1 MKKYKAFLRHGG
13 IVEVEAD
20 SVRDAQEKL
29 SRLYTDNLEKVWK
42 DGGVSKVSK
51 VYEDKRKFVEN
62 ELNACLKAANIGV
75 DHLEYHKRAP
85 DSPEIVTICF
95 IGGGRRTVNV
105 SGDSKLAII
114 SDVLRWGEF

>member
-1 MKKYKAFLRHGG
+1 MRKYKAFLRHGG
-13 IVEVEAD
+13 VVEVEAD

-29 SRLYTDNLEKVWK
+29 SKLYTDNLELVLK
-42 DGGVSKVSK
+42 DGGMGKVSEI
-51 VYEDKRKFVEN
+51 YENKRKFVEG

-75 DHLEYHKRAP
+75 DHLEYHKRAL

-95 IGGGRRTVNV
+95 VGGGRRTVNV

-114 SDVLRWGEF
+114 RDVLRWGEF

>member
-13 IVEVEAD
+13 VVEVEAD

-29 SRLYTDNLEKVWK
+29 SKLYTDNLELVLK
-42 DGGVSKVSK
+42 DGGMGKVSEI
-51 VYEDKRKFVEN
+51 YENKRKFVEG

-75 DHLEYHKRAP
+75 DHLEYHKRAL
-85 DSPEIVTICF
+85 DSPEIVTIHF

>member
-1 MKKYKAFLRHGG
+1 M
-13 IVEVEAD
+13 
-20 SVRDAQEKL
+20 
-29 SRLYTDNLEKVWK
+29 
-42 DGGVSKVSK
+42 SK

-62 ELNACLKAANIGV
+62 ELNACLKAANIGI
-75 DHLEYHKRAP
+75 DHLEYHKRAL
-85 DSPEIVTICF
+85 DSPEIVTIHF